1 MLQLIGSRLGEP
13 GADAAAQ
20 RNFDQVVADHGSRQ
34 RGEQAVR
41 QWKLDARP
49 QGERLLPDVE
59 AVGEQSELNG
69 ISIYVISKLQI
80 INNCKTVQTIK
91 K

>member
-1 MLQLIGSRLGEP
+1 
-13 GADAAAQ
+13 
-20 RNFDQVVADHGSRQ
+20 
-34 RGEQAVR
+34 
-41 QWKLDARP
+41 
-49 QGERLLPDVE
+49 
-59 AVGEQSELNG
+59 LNG